1 MSSESN
7 PMTNFSGNALF
18 LDRNDINTDEI
29 IPARYLT
36 AGSKEELKSHLLE
49 DLRLDGFDPGRDLAG
64 KGAIITRAN
73 FGCGSS
79 REHAVWAL
87 EANAIGL
94 VIAESFARIFYR
106 NMFSCGLLALQLPS
120 DVLAEIFACYAAQPA
135 AVAVDLAVGRV
146 TISAGGQART
156 YPFALSD
163 FDKALIAAGGWV
175 NYADTRY

>member
-1 MSSESN
+1 
-7 PMTNFSGNALF
+7 MTNFSGNALF
-18 LDRNDINTDEI
+18 LDRDDINTDEI

-36 AGSKEELKSHLLE
+36 AGAKAELKPHLLE
-49 DLRLDGFDPGRDLAG
+49 DLKLDGFDPDRDITG

-87 EANAIGL
+87 EVNGIGL

-106 NMFSCGLLALQLPS
+106 NMFACGLLAIQLP
-120 DVLAEIFACYAAQPA
+120 AETIGEIIAGFAGRCAVVAA
-135 AVAVDLAVGRV
+135 DLASGRV
-146 TISAGGQART
+146 TISAQGLSKT
-156 YPFALSD
+156 LPFAISD

-175 NYADTRY
+175 NFADRRY